1 MSKLQLLSSRFQYS
15 LKNTKS
21 RSSYLCNNY
30 NKEKCVPGSIQFI
43 GPEVRIPFLIHWN
56 RFDIIIMFLLF
67 KRQHFAMATI
77 PGLGIFPGEENG
89 NPLQYSCL
97 GNPMDRGGW
106 QIIVHGVYAITK
118 TNEGKPIQ
126 QP

>member
-1 MSKLQLLSSRFQYS
+1 MVLGVKNPPDNAGDESDAGSIPGSGRSSR
-15 LKNTKS
+15 
-21 RSSYLCNNY
+21 
-30 NKEKCVPGSIQFI
+30 
-43 GPEVRIPFLIHWN
+43 
-56 RFDIIIMFLLF
+56 
-67 KRQHFAMATI
+67 
-77 PGLGIFPGEENG
+77 EENG